1 MKQLFHLV
9 GIVGILM
16 LLSGCGT
23 PYYLLTTD
31 KGSEFR
37 PRADGAAAAEGAD
50 ATIDGLHLAYAQRD
64 LRGGIHGP
72 GKALFFGPLL
82 RTFTMD
88 GSLSRSHP
96 TPAPGF
102 FDVNIPGVEV
112 EQRYFGNAGLDPIIS
127 WGSWFNVEAALGSRD
142 RLVYVGGP
150 DTYAGRFEVGAYKR
164 SFYYVLGIPTPV
176 LPQQGVAVYSMIGT
190 EPSYGFTSVP
200 FGRLSV
206 TWGTVAPKVGLDFNL
221 IGDIVNTWRI
231 QTTGGIENTVSS
243 EVTIRPGTATFA
255 GVGIPVSWRRS
266 AGNPQGE
273 PAPFTVSVEGFFA
286 GPAAERAGLTYWSQ
300 GRFAPAAT
308 AMPDEFAGNAVFAL
322 QSLTSGGTGG
332 TGGTGGSSS
341 FTAPLDTSSP
351 PLAMVYAGPAGGL
364 VDQSTDVTAI
374 TQDGTTGL
382 ITSYTKT
389 GIDTYVKNTAQ
400 GADVG
405 GDALITWGRWT
416 NGTPQLL
423 GTGGGSYDGAT
434 IGVEQGFHYVI
445 GKPSPSLPATGTANF
460 TLLGA
465 TKPTFSDGSASFPA
479 GTLTSTGPIAM
490 AVEWGGTAATKLGV
504 DLTVTM
510 PNDVAYRIQ
519 TPGGIANPGDGANT
533 LTTGGSAMFS
543 GFSVPV
549 TTTGVGRACSGGA
562 CDATIKG
569 LFSGTDGA
577 RAGLVYTVKSTVG
590 PPGLT
595 PNIVGAATFTKQ

>member
-9 GIVGILM
+9 GIVGILV

-112 EQRYFGNAGLDPIIS
+112 EQRYVGNAGLDPIIS

-150 DTYAGRFEVGAYKR
+150 DTYAGQFEVGAYKR

-176 LPQQGVAVYSMIGT
+176 LPQQGVAVYSMIGA

-221 IGDIVNTWRI
+221 IGDIVDTWRI

-243 EVTIRPGTATFA
+243 EVTIRPGAATFA
-255 GVGIPVSWRRS
+255 GVGIPVNWRRS

-300 GRFAPAAT
+300 GRFAPAET

-322 QSLTSGGTGG
+322 SSLDVGAPGGGG
-332 TGGTGGSSS
+332 GGGA
-341 FTAPLDTSSP
+341 FTASLNTSSL

-416 NGTPQLL
+416 NGTSQLL
-423 GTGGGSYDGAT
+423 GTGGPPSDTVIGA
-434 IGVEQGFHYVI
+434 EQGFHYVI

-460 TLLGA
+460 TLMGA
-465 TKPTFSDGSASFPA
+465 TKPTFGDGAFPA
-479 GTLTSTGPIAM
+479 GTLASAAM
-490 AVEWGGTAATKLGV
+490 AVEWGGTAATKVGV
-504 DLTVTM
+504 NMTVTM
-510 PNDVAYRIQ
+510 P
-519 TPGGIANPGDGANT
+519 GDASYQIV
-533 LTTGGSAMFS
+533 TTGGTATPGTSEISTGGDARFI
-543 GFSVPV
+543 GFSIPV
-549 TTTGVGRACSGGA
+549 TGGARACNGGA
-562 CDATIKG
+562 CEAFIRG
-569 LFSGTDGA
+569 LFTGTDGA
-577 RAGLVYTVKSTVG
+577 RAGLVYTVKPAIG
-590 PPGLT
+590 PP
-595 PNIVGAATFTKQ
+595 NASISIVGAATFTKQ

>member
-1 MKQLFHLV
+1 
-9 GIVGILM
+9 
-16 LLSGCGT
+16 
-23 PYYLLTTD
+23 
-31 KGSEFR
+31 
-37 PRADGAAAAEGAD
+37 
-50 ATIDGLHLAYAQRD
+50 
-64 LRGGIHGP
+64 
-72 GKALFFGPLL
+72 
-82 RTFTMD
+82 
-88 GSLSRSHP
+88 
-96 TPAPGF
+96 
-102 FDVNIPGVEV
+102 
-112 EQRYFGNAGLDPIIS
+112 
-127 WGSWFNVEAALGSRD
+127 
-142 RLVYVGGP
+142 
-150 DTYAGRFEVGAYKR
+150 
-164 SFYYVLGIPTPV
+164 
-176 LPQQGVAVYSMIGT
+176 
-190 EPSYGFTSVP
+190 
-200 FGRLSV
+200 
-206 TWGTVAPKVGLDFNL
+206 
-221 IGDIVNTWRI
+221 
-231 QTTGGIENTVSS
+231 
-243 EVTIRPGTATFA
+243 
-255 GVGIPVSWRRS
+255 
-266 AGNPQGE
+266 
-273 PAPFTVSVEGFFA
+273 
-286 GPAAERAGLTYWSQ
+286 
-300 GRFAPAAT
+300 
-308 AMPDEFAGNAVFAL
+308 
-322 QSLTSGGTGG
+322 
-332 TGGTGGSSS
+332 
-341 FTAPLDTSSP
+341 
-351 PLAMVYAGPAGGL
+351 MVYAGPDGGL
-364 VDQSTDVTAI
+364 VDQSTNVTAI

-389 GIDTYVKNTAQ
+389 GTDTYVKNTAQ
-400 GADVG
+400 GADMG

-423 GTGGGSYDGAT
+423 GTGGGPYDGAT

-595 PNIVGAATFTKQ
+595 PNIVGAATLTKQ